1 MKTIITILA
10 LLSAVFAPN
19 ATLENNYDTYY
30 SIEYDDTPSVDS
42 LLQSIIKVESN
53 GDSLAVGDKHLSTPS
68 IGLLQIR
75 RVMVDE
81 INRILRKRN
90 DTIRYF
96 YSDRWSASKSIE
108 MYYIWKGYHHNKSSN
123 EVIARNWNGGTY
135 GYKKTSTVK
144 YWAKVK
150 SQMHGSKK
158 SV

>member
-1 MKTIITILA
+1 MNHASQRLIERIVSQDTLDIVKESSTACYSKIGEYNLTQLVKSQITSKVESIKSMNFGNKGYGVLVH
-10 LLSAVFAPN
+10 SFGKVVRTP
-19 ATLENNYDTYY
+19 DTN
-30 SIEYDDTPSVDS
+30 S
-42 LLQSIIKVESN
+42 ESN

-108 MYYIWKGYHHNKSSN
+108 MYYIWKEDNKKFVS
-123 EVIARNWNGGTY
+123 
-135 GYKKTSTVK
+135 
-144 YWAKVK
+144 
-150 SQMHGSKK
+150 
-158 SV
+158 